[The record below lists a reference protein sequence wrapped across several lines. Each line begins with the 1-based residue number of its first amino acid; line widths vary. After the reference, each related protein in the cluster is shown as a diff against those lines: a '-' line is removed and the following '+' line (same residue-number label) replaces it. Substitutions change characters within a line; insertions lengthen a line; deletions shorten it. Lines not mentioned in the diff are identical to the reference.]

1 MAEGIQKEIWT
12 DRTKD
17 WTISYILKLYET
29 PNLFQLDFSSYLND
43 NFIQKNTKIIEVGC
57 EAAGTAAL
65 LNQEADIYLL
75 DYNEHII
82 NIVEQAWQQKKLN
95 AHFVCADMYNM
106 PFEDGY
112 FDVIYNGGVIEHYDK
127 NERNRIFKEYAKKLK
142 TGGYMVIAY
151 PNHHSLPYKV
161 AYTIRTLTNRW
172 PFPKE
177 LKIYDL
183 KESIQG
189 LDLEFVSRTVLAKK
203 TVFNWLSFWKW
214 LKWSFKKLDKI
225 FNYEGYLTV
234 VVLRKT

>member
-1 MAEGIQKEIWT
+1 MGSSIQKEIWT
-12 DRTKD
+12 ERTKIWGSD
-17 WTISYILKLYET
+17 DIIKSYNKPAI
-29 PNLFQLDFSSYLND
+29 FQIELSEFINKNY
-43 NFIQKNTKIIEVGC
+43 IQKNTKIIEVGC
-57 EAAGTAAL
+57 EAAGTAVL

-75 DYNEHII
+75 DYNEHIV
-82 NIVEQAWQQKKLN
+82 NIVKQAWQQKNLN

-112 FDVIYNGGVIEHYDK
+112 FDIIYNGGVIEHYDK

-142 TGGYMVIAY
+142 KGGYMLIAY

-183 KESIQG
+183 KESING
-189 LDLEFVSRTVLAKK
+189 LDLEFVSRTVLAKE

-214 LKWSFKKLDKI
+214 LKWSFKQLDKL

-234 VVLRKT
+234 VVLRKV